1 MKFYTYFSNQ
11 QRLAV
16 VGLILVIV
24 FLEVLSIFPKPNG
37 YDGFQVD
44 LESYLKFQ
52 NEITQQIVQN
62 EVKSA
67 PKIYPFNPNFIT
79 DYKGYKLGMNSKEIN
94 RLLLYRAQN
103 KWINSAKEFQNVTKV
118 SDSFLHIISLNF
130 KFPDWVKNSNKT
142 SVSLERPISFE
153 DKIDLNITT
162 VNELQKVYGVGS
174 VLSNRIIKLRDSF
187 IGGFISDIQL
197 QDVRGLTPETI
208 ENIRKQFS
216 VKTPRTYLK
225 ISLNTATVD
234 QLVTIQHIDYE
245 LAYEIIELRMLKEGY
260 KIIDELTK
268 VKGFPVKKLE
278 IIKLYLTLN

>member
-1 MKFYTYFSNQ
+1 MKFYTYFSNH

-52 NEITQQIVQN
+52 NEITQQIVLN
-62 EVKSA
+62 EIKSA

-94 RLLLYRAQN
+94 RLLLCRAQN

>member
-52 NEITQQIVQN
+52 NEITQQIVLN
-62 EVKSA
+62 EINSA

-153 DKIDLNITT
+153 EKIDLNITT
-162 VNELQKVYGVGS
+162 ANELQKVYGVGS
-174 VLSNRIIKLRDSF
+174 VLSSRIIKLRDSF

>member
-1 MKFYTYFSNQ
+1 MKFYTYFSNH

-79 DYKGYKLGMNSKEIN
+79 DYKGHKLGMNSKEIN

-153 DKIDLNITT
+153 EKIDLNITT
-162 VNELQKVYGVGS
+162 ANELQKVYGVGS

>member
-52 NEITQQIVQN
+52 NEITQQIVLN
-62 EVKSA
+62 EIKSA
-67 PKIYPFNPNFIT
+67 PNIYPFNPNFIT

-153 DKIDLNITT
+153 EKIDLNITT
-162 VNELQKVYGVGS
+162 ANELQKVYGVGS

>member
-1 MKFYTYFSNQ
+1 MKFYTYFSNH

-52 NEITQQIVQN
+52 NEITQQIVLN
-62 EVKSA
+62 EIKSA

>member
-52 NEITQQIVQN
+52 NEITQQIVLN
-62 EVKSA
+62 EIKSA

-153 DKIDLNITT
+153 EKIDLNITT
-162 VNELQKVYGVGS
+162 ANELQKVYGVGS

>member
-52 NEITQQIVQN
+52 NEITQQIVLN
-62 EVKSA
+62 EIKSA

-162 VNELQKVYGVGS
+162 ANELQKVYGVGS

>member
-24 FLEVLSIFPKPNG
+24 FLEVLSIFPKPNV

-52 NEITQQIVQN
+52 NEITQQIVLN
-62 EVKSA
+62 EIKSA

-216 VKTPRTYLK
+216 LKTPRTYLK

>member
-52 NEITQQIVQN
+52 NEITQQIVLN
-62 EVKSA
+62 EIKSA

-216 VKTPRTYLK
+216 VKTPRNYLK

-234 QLVTIQHIDYE
+234 
-245 LAYEIIELRMLKEGY
+245 
-260 KIIDELTK
+260 
-268 VKGFPVKKLE
+268 
-278 IIKLYLTLN
+278 

>member
-1 MKFYTYFSNQ
+1 MKFYTYFSNH

-79 DYKGYKLGMNSKEIN
+79 DYKGHKLGMNSKEIN
-94 RLLLYRAQN
+94 RLLLCRAQN

-162 VNELQKVYGVGS
+162 VNELQKVYGVGF

>member
-1 MKFYTYFSNQ
+1 
-11 QRLAV
+11 
-16 VGLILVIV
+16 
-24 FLEVLSIFPKPNG
+24 
-37 YDGFQVD
+37 
-44 LESYLKFQ
+44 
-52 NEITQQIVQN
+52 
-62 EVKSA
+62 
-67 PKIYPFNPNFIT
+67 
-79 DYKGYKLGMNSKEIN
+79 MNSKEIN

-153 DKIDLNITT
+153 EKIDLNITT
-162 VNELQKVYGVGS
+162 ANELQKVYGVGS

>member
-52 NEITQQIVQN
+52 NEITQQIVLN
-62 EVKSA
+62 EIKSA

-79 DYKGYKLGMNSKEIN
+79 DYKGHKLGMNSKEIN

>member
-24 FLEVLSIFPKPNG
+24 FLEVLSILPKSNG

-52 NEITQQIVQN
+52 NEITQQIVLN
-62 EVKSA
+62 EIKSA

-187 IGGFISDIQL
+187 
-197 QDVRGLTPETI
+197 
-208 ENIRKQFS
+208 K
-216 VKTPRTYLK
+216 
-225 ISLNTATVD
+225 SLILGANPPSSPTATDKPFFDKIVFNSVNISAPA
-234 QLVTIQHIDYE
+234 LNESEKVEKPIG
-245 LAYEIIELRMLKEGY
+245 IIMHS
-260 KIIDELTK
+260 
-268 VKGFPVKKLE
+268 
-278 IIKLYLTLN
+278 

>member
-37 YDGFQVD
+37 YDGFQVV

-52 NEITQQIVQN
+52 NEITQQIVLN
-62 EVKSA
+62 EIKSA

-118 SDSFLHIISLNF
+118 SDLFLHIISLNF

>member
-52 NEITQQIVQN
+52 NEITQQIVLN
-62 EVKSA
+62 EIKSA

-162 VNELQKVYGVGS
+162 VNELQKVYGVGF

>member
-52 NEITQQIVQN
+52 NEITQQIVLN
-62 EVKSA
+62 EIKSA

-268 VKGFPVKKLE
+268 VKGFPTKKLE

>member
-67 PKIYPFNPNFIT
+67 PNIYPFNPNFIT

-103 KWINSAKEFQNVTKV
+103 KWINSAKEFQNVTKL
-118 SDSFLHIISLNF
+118 SDSFQHIISLNF
-130 KFPDWVKNSNKT
+130 KFPDWVIKSNKT

-153 DKIDLNITT
+153 EKIDLNITT
-162 VNELQKVYGVGS
+162 ANELQKVYGVGS

-278 IIKLYLTLN
+278 SIKLYLTLN

>member
-11 QRLAV
+11 QCLAV

-24 FLEVLSIFPKPNG
+24 FSEVLSIFPKPNG

-52 NEITQQIVQN
+52 NKITQQIVLN
-62 EVKSA
+62 EIKSA
-67 PKIYPFNPNFIT
+67 PKIYPFNPNFII

-118 SDSFLHIISLNF
+118 SDSFPHIISLNF
-130 KFPDWVKNSNKT
+130 KFPDWVKKSNKT
-142 SVSLERPISFE
+142 PVSLERPISFE
-153 DKIDLNITT
+153 EKIDLNITT
-162 VNELQKVYGVGS
+162 ANELQKVYGVGY

-197 QDVRGLTPETI
+197 QDVRGLSTETI

-216 VKTPRTYLK
+216 VKTPRIYLK
-225 ISLNTATVD
+225 ISLNIATVY
-234 QLVTIQHIDYE
+234 QLVTIQHIDY
-245 LAYEIIELRMLKEGY
+245 
-260 KIIDELTK
+260 
-268 VKGFPVKKLE
+268 
-278 IIKLYLTLN
+278 

>member
-16 VGLILVIV
+16 VGLIVVIV

-52 NEITQQIVQN
+52 NEITQQIVLN
-62 EVKSA
+62 EIKSA

-260 KIIDELTK
+260 KIIDELSK

>member
-52 NEITQQIVQN
+52 NEITQQIVLN
-62 EVKSA
+62 EIKSA

>member
-52 NEITQQIVQN
+52 NEITQQIVLN
-62 EVKSA
+62 EIKSA

-153 DKIDLNITT
+153 EKIDLNITT
-162 VNELQKVYGVGS
+162 ANELQKVYGVGS
-174 VLSNRIIKLRDSF
+174 VLSSRIIKLRDSF

>member
-52 NEITQQIVQN
+52 NEITQQIVLN
-62 EVKSA
+62 EIKSA

-103 KWINSAKEFQNVTKV
+103 KWINSAKEFQNVTKL
-118 SDSFLHIISLNF
+118 SDSFQHIISLNF
-130 KFPDWVKNSNKT
+130 KFPDWVIKSNKT

-153 DKIDLNITT
+153 EKIDLNITT
-162 VNELQKVYGVGS
+162 ANELQKVYGVGS

-208 ENIRKQFS
+208 VNIRKQFS

>member
-52 NEITQQIVQN
+52 NEITQQIVLN
-62 EVKSA
+62 EIKSA

-130 KFPDWVKNSNKT
+130 KFPNS
-142 SVSLERPISFE
+142 
-153 DKIDLNITT
+153 
-162 VNELQKVYGVGS
+162 
-174 VLSNRIIKLRDSF
+174 KLSF
-187 IGGFISDIQL
+187 IKRFLVLKSEL
-197 QDVRGLTPETI
+197 NKLLL
-208 ENIRKQFS
+208 FS
-216 VKTPRTYLK
+216 NNSLSIPIICVKL
-225 ISLNTATVD
+225 
-234 QLVTIQHIDYE
+234 
-245 LAYEIIELRMLKEGY
+245 
-260 KIIDELTK
+260 
-268 VKGFPVKKLE
+268 
-278 IIKLYLTLN
+278 

>member
-52 NEITQQIVQN
+52 NEITQQIVLN
-62 EVKSA
+62 EIKSA

-118 SDSFLHIISLNF
+118 SDSFQYIISLNF